1 VEEKESKRVDDDF
14 SRKLEAQKERIFIF
28 REEE

>member
-1 VEEKESKRVDDDF
+1 VEEKESKRVDDF
-14 SRKLEAQKERIFIF
+14 SRKLEGQKERIFIF